1 MVRDDVEN
9 KVANEGCKPEWNEL
23 LHMLERRLQRYIEE
37 ISSPHFRDFGNGFFE
52 QISRVFCKDH
62 LSVSRISARIPQN
75 FPEIGKNHAFFGKLG
90 NKENL
95 SMMRKDPK
103 CKCEKRSVTKAASVC
118 RLYSKLQSVYLDILQ
133 KTDSIET
140 IQCNVPLDGLSV
152 GAYTSDFLC
161 KCKDGSFLVRECV
174 ERKFLAKPMTI
185 ALLDASREFWNK
197 RGISNWGI
205 VTNHEKTNV

>member
-1 MVRDDVEN
+1 M
-9 KVANEGCKPEWNEL
+9 
-23 LHMLERRLQRYIEE
+23 
-37 ISSPHFRDFGNGFFE
+37 DFP
-52 QISRVFCKDH
+52 K
-62 LSVSRISARIPQN
+62 SVPKFAI
-75 FPEIGKNHAFFGKLG
+75 FPEIGKITPFSG
-90 NKENL
+90 NREKKECL
-95 SMMRKDPK
+95 SMMRKNPK

-118 RLYSKLQSVYLDILQ
+118 RLYSKLQSAYLDILQ
-133 KTDSIET
+133 KMDSIET

-185 ALLDASREFWNK
+185 ALLDASRDFWTK

-205 VTNHEKTNV
+205 VTNQEKPNV

>member
-1 MVRDDVEN
+1 MAFLSKFQGFSARTTYRF
-9 KVANEGCKPEWNEL
+9 PEF
-23 LHMLERRLQRYIEE
+23 RPE
-37 ISSPHFRDFGNGFFE
+37 IRNFSRNREKLAIFGN
-52 QISRVFCKDH
+52 Q
-62 LSVSRISARIPQN
+62 
-75 FPEIGKNHAFFGKLG
+75 G
-90 NKENL
+90 NKENF

-118 RLYSKLQSVYLDILQ
+118 RLYSRLQSAYLDLLQ

-197 RGISNWGI
+197 RGITNWGI
-205 VTNHEKTNV
+205 VTNQEKPNV

>member
-1 MVRDDVEN
+1 
-9 KVANEGCKPEWNEL
+9 
-23 LHMLERRLQRYIEE
+23 
-37 ISSPHFRDFGNGFFE
+37 
-52 QISRVFCKDH
+52 
-62 LSVSRISARIPQN
+62 
-75 FPEIGKNHAFFGKLG
+75 
-90 NKENL
+90 
-95 SMMRKDPK
+95 MMRKNPK

-118 RLYSKLQSVYLDILQ
+118 RLYSKLQSAYLDILQ
-133 KTDSIET
+133 KNDSIET

-161 KCKDGSFLVRECV
+161 KCKDGSYLVRECV

-205 VTNHEKTNV
+205 VTNQEKPNEIFEA